1 MSYLDQTRTFGPRA
15 TAIAGVTAI
24 HAAIAVGLVWG
35 LTVTGVIPQTKP
47 WDPFTLTPDPLP
59 KPPPPRPEPQ
69 PSNAAAES
77 VVAVPTPPIDIVI
90 DNPVDAVVI
99 DIADRPVVVAPLP
112 IVEARSAPPAPSPA
126 FTPHKPR
133 PANDPSRWLATDDY
147 PAAALRRES
156 EGVADYRLTVAADG
170 RVSACDIT
178 RSTGDRQ
185 LDDATCRFIARRAR
199 FEAAIDHT
207 GAKVSGIYTGTVKW
221 DIPN

>member
-1 MSYLDQTRTFGPRA
+1 MSYLDQTQNFGSRA
-15 TAIAGVTAI
+15 TAVAGVAAI

-35 LTVTGVIPQTKP
+35 LTITGVIPQAKP

-59 KPPPPRPEPQ
+59 KPPPRPEPK
-69 PSNAAAES
+69 PSNAAVES
-77 VVAVPTPPIDIVI
+77 VVTVPIPPIDIVI
-90 DNPVDAVVI
+90 DNPVDAVVT
-99 DIADRPVVVAPLP
+99 DIVDRPVVVAPLP
-112 IVEARSAPPAPSPA
+112 MVETRSAPPAPSPA
-126 FTPHKPR
+126 LTPRKPR
-133 PANDPSRWLATDDY
+133 PANEPSRWLSTDDY
-147 PAAALRRES
+147 PTAALRRGS
-156 EGVADYRLTVAADG
+156 EGVAGYRLIVATDG

-199 FEAAIDHT
+199 FESATDHT